1 MFTIKLIRRPK
12 AASRQKKDIQDEVRK
27 ALNTLG
33 DASIKDLTDQISDW
47 QDKPKF
53 IKKVTVG
60 TKTWVLQVKTD
71 SRTKAGKIY
80 NWVDK
85 GTGSRGGHKDYVIK
99 PKKAGGMLRFSWPNH
114 PKSMPNPSI
123 PGFPQS
129 DPVRGVITKQVIHPG
144 IYPRGYTTIMLA
156 KLKAHKAGGF
166 INTIEAAIK
175 RAMRRR

>member
-1 MFTIKLIRRPK
+1 MLTLRLIRRPR
-12 AASRQKKDIQDEVRK
+12 AANMFQKDIQDEVRK

-33 DASIKDLTDQISDW
+33 DTSIKDLTEQIADW
-47 QDKPKF
+47 EDKPKF
-53 IKKVTVG
+53 SKNVAIATKVWT
-60 TKTWVLQVKTD
+60 LQVKVD

-99 PKKAGGMLRFSWPNH
+99 PKKKNGMLRFSWPNH
-114 PKSMPNPSI
+114 PKSMPNPGI

-129 DPVRGVITKQVIHPG
+129 DAVRGVITREVIHPG
-144 IYPRGYTTIMLA
+144 IYPRGFTNTMLA
-156 KLKAHKAGGF
+156 KLKANKSGSF
-166 INTIEAAIK
+166 RNTLEAAIK